1 MSRYD
6 DLFDETANRESV
18 FAAKGE
24 LDPLKAPTEIVPR
37 TDQERALAEIL
48 SGVTDGEEGYL
59 PTTVSVYGP
68 PGTGKTIS
76 TRGLCRAFADRT
88 EEFDV
93 EYVNL
98 KECRTVFS
106 AANEILFALGEEKRG
121 AHEGLDGVFTAIWER
136 LETYPEWTVL
146 LLDEIDQV
154 RHDGN
159 YDPNDFF
166 YRLLRGEGKLERG
179 INLSVIFISNEL
191 LSVDL
196 RLESRVESVM
206 GGEEVFFPPYDEREL
221 RTILSPRV
229 DQAFVDGALESEAFD
244 RGVREAAERW
254 GDARKALRLFRHAG
268 ERANERGLD
277 RVTLECIEE
286 SLEGTER
293 EATVRKLQSLP
304 VRHLA
309 VLAASVGTRG
319 VDGEILQPVRTSR
332 IHDRLHR
339 PEVSDRFKLGER
351 SIQKLVGELETMGLV
366 SSWKESEGRGGR
378 AMYVETTFDPEWV
391 YEAQVAVAEAL
402 VERGGE

>member
-18 FAAKGE
+18 FAAKGA
-24 LDPLKAPTEIVPR
+24 LDPLRAPTEVVPR
-37 TDQERALAEIL
+37 EDQERALAEIL
-48 SGVTDGEEGYL
+48 TGVTDSEEGYL

-68 PGTGKTIS
+68 PGTGKTLT
-76 TRGLCRAFADRT
+76 TRGLCEAFADRT

-121 AHEGLDGVFTAIWER
+121 AHEGLDGVFGAIWER
-136 LETYPEWTVL
+136 LESHPEWTVL
-146 LLDEIDQV
+146 ILDEIDHV

-166 YRLLRGEGKLERG
+166 YRLLRGEGKLNRG

-206 GGEEVFFPPYDEREL
+206 GGEEVFFAPYSEREL
-221 RTILSPRV
+221 RAILEPRV
-229 DQAFVDGALESEAFD
+229 ERAFVDGALEPEAFD
-244 RGVREAAERW
+244 RGIREATERW

-277 RVTLECIEE
+277 RVTVECIEG
-286 SLEGTER
+286 SLEDTDC

-319 VDGEILQPVRTSR
+319 ADGEILQPVRTSK

-339 PEVSDRFKLGER
+339 PEVSERFKLGER
-351 SIQKLVGELETMGLV
+351 SIQKLVGELETLGLV
-366 SSWKESEGRGGR
+366 STWKESHGRGGR

-391 YEAQVAVAEAL
+391 YEAQLEVAEKL
-402 VERGGE
+402 MKKRDG